1 MRFLLM
7 YLHVTNNTALA
18 IGVGD
23 GVPPQYLLVY
33 PNGDRS
39 QPTDLYGS
47 LIDADVGGGES
58 KDVGYDTFLI
68 PTAPA
73 PYVIVFLNPD
83 GTTAGQVNLG
93 TI

>member
-1 MRFLLM
+1 MER
-7 YLHVTNNTALA
+7 
-18 IGVGD
+18 
-23 GVPPQYLLVY
+23 PPQYLLVY

-47 LIDADVGGGES
+47 LIDAVVGGGES